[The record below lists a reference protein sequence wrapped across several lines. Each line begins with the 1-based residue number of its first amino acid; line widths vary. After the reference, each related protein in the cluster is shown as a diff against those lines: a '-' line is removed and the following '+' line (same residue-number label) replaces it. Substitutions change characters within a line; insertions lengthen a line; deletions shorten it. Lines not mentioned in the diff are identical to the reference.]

1 MWNSA
6 GGMKGCAGSWVV
18 LGCCGSGMGWLD
30 PLSFLFLLLV
40 FRFYFSFLWIF
51 LASETYTKSR
61 ASEQTIILRCTTLH
75 YPFII
80 HHTITFPPPVLPS
93 SRRSIDLVHQ
103 RRSPA
108 PIPLPSLPTTT
119 GRRGG
124 VAGEAGSFS
133 TIVTFPAMLFVWR
146 EFLRQFL
153 AHSFSKIG
161 GGADGSGWEKRGGVL
176 FVIVFGYVVWCDED
190 RG

>member
-1 MWNSA
+1 MLCGRDEGLCGELGGA
-6 GGMKGCAGSWVV
+6 GV
-18 LGCCGSGMGWLD
+18 LLERDGLVRSPFILVLASGR
-30 PLSFLFLLLV
+30 PLLLFLSL
-40 FRFYFSFLWIF
+40 FF

-108 PIPLPSLPTTT
+108 PTPLPSPLLL
-119 GRRGG
+119 GG
-124 VAGEAGSFS
+124 EVGWRARWA
-133 TIVTFPAMLFVWR
+133 PLLF
-146 EFLRQFL
+146 
-153 AHSFSKIG
+153 
-161 GGADGSGWEKRGGVL
+161 
-176 FVIVFGYVVWCDED
+176 
-190 RG
+190 